1 MLLLKG
7 KWSGLPHRAFALGT
21 GLGRALTGW
30 DLLWK
35 LFTNPVSHLLLSSNP
50 LWPFF
55 ALDVSAWYI
64 FCMWSF
70 ACPSLT
76 SWRNLAPTLAILHS
90 SRRLLSASMA
100 WLALRTVCS
109 AHRSRDGVDGEGK
122 EGIAKQLFS
131 SNLFNFLRTHMCLTT
146 TYLRGLALEKRS
158 LQHGLVFSCLLV
170 GKSRILTGARWE
182 WLLGSSIQ
190 PQQHSQL
197 SIVHEMESR
206 ASCYRCSDCILH
218 GL

>member
-1 MLLLKG
+1 MVFLCSECFCLVRFLHVEFCLSISDKLE
-7 KWSGLPHRAFALGT
+7 KSCPHAGHPSFLASPAECLHG
-21 GLGRALTGW
+21 LTGSE
-30 DLLWK
+30 D
-35 LFTNPVSHLLLSSNP
+35 
-50 LWPFF
+50 
-55 ALDVSAWYI
+55 
-64 FCMWSF
+64 C
-70 ACPSLT
+70 
-76 SWRNLAPTLAILHS
+76 
-90 SRRLLSASMA
+90 
-100 WLALRTVCS
+100 VCS